1 MLRPCSHFLQRTAW
15 LGSPGLPRPGTPLT
29 GAQSCG
35 KRVAVTLRCQC
46 CHAGHGAS
54 QRSGH
59 SLRTQAQRPGPR
71 HRRLLSLW
79 GYGRCLAPGWDHG
92 VGKNTAL
99 RAGGPRGPLPTAS
112 QTLGGREVSSPR
124 ASARGRRPGWA
135 VVGFSDG
142 PVVTLTPSWPSS
154 GSGGGKGWGL
164 LAWEGALQFR
174 GDSRLARHRWE
185 LGHGHLPPPGV
196 RAREG
201 LRAPGLL
208 WQGCWTQSVPA
219 FFWPEH
225 GSAPATRSCQT
236 QPGFSLVLGR
246 PCPSTGSESQASEAG
261 WWLPLVADVA
271 CVHTGWGTG
280 QPGGGRPW
288 RVLAPAVRPSVSC
301 GGPAW
306 PRQQVSRVKLW
317 FSSHEPRG
325 YEDETASR
333 LPTQSPGPAVPLDR
347 QTVG

>member
-124 ASARGRRPGWA
+124 ALARGRRPGWA

-142 PVVTLTPSWPSS
+142 PVVTLTP
-154 GSGGGKGWGL
+154 
-164 LAWEGALQFR
+164 
-174 GDSRLARHRWE
+174 
-185 LGHGHLPPPGV
+185 
-196 RAREG
+196 
-201 LRAPGLL
+201 
-208 WQGCWTQSVPA
+208 
-219 FFWPEH
+219 
-225 GSAPATRSCQT
+225 
-236 QPGFSLVLGR
+236 
-246 PCPSTGSESQASEAG
+246 EA
-261 WWLPLVADVA
+261 
-271 CVHTGWGTG
+271 
-280 QPGGGRPW
+280 
-288 RVLAPAVRPSVSC
+288 
-301 GGPAW
+301 
-306 PRQQVSRVKLW
+306 
-317 FSSHEPRG
+317 
-325 YEDETASR
+325 
-333 LPTQSPGPAVPLDR
+333 GPAVAAVGGRAGGCLLGKGLYNSEETADWPDTDGSWATGTSHHRASGHVRVYGHQASSGRGAGLSLSLLSSGQSTDQPPLPGAAKPNLASR
-347 QTVG
+347 WSWGAPAPALAQNHRPQRLVGGSP